1 MKTSKCGE
9 GGREGWQTNCLQEA
23 SEKNSKCCP
32 SQLPQRLGANKPLVA
47 PPIAFYIL
55 ELDWHS
61 SCQWFCIYR
70 YKWEL
75 TGALMGAGEPMLGQ
89 RIIITEGLVKL
100 YNWRY
105 ISSYCQAFL
114 GRIFWQINSKAA
126 SPRSTSMVS
135 AAPLSADASKRF
147 SHQIA

>member
-1 MKTSKCGE
+1 
-9 GGREGWQTNCLQEA
+9 
-23 SEKNSKCCP
+23 
-32 SQLPQRLGANKPLVA
+32 
-47 PPIAFYIL
+47 
-55 ELDWHS
+55 
-61 SCQWFCIYR
+61 
-70 YKWEL
+70 
-75 TGALMGAGEPMLGQ
+75 MGAGEPMLGQ